1 MYLRLT
7 IIIYMYTTYI
17 NDLIHVHVVAL
28 LINAWVYMYTYIKL
42 SVWNIQYI
50 ANACVQLNEGSMG
63 NIST

>member
-1 MYLRLT
+1 MTL
-7 IIIYMYTTYI
+7 
-17 NDLIHVHVVAL
+17 HVHVVAL

-50 ANACVQLNEGSMG
+50 ANTCVQLNEGSMG